1 MPGSTSDINRYLN
14 NYLQFE
20 NKRKKSR
27 PFENH
32 PKAKAKDRQ
41 TGSPFIIQDIDINS
55 DLVFINYKIHKLAE
69 SLMAWNSFLLLSFIA
84 LVSFKYTVGYYVV
97 VDAHSDECFFEKLT
111 SGTKLLLTYEVIEGG
126 FLDIDVKITGPDQK
140 EIYRGDR
147 ESSGK
152 TTFSAHMDGTYT
164 ICFKAG
170 DTPKLEVGSG
180 TAGENITL
188 HHNKLEELV
197 AELSAS
203 LTNVKHEQE
212 FMEVRE
218 RIHRAINENTNSR
231 VVMWSCF
238 EAFILLAMAF
248 GQVYYLKRFFE

>member
-1 MPGSTSDINRYLN
+1 MTWISLLTCS
-14 NYLQFE
+14 
-20 NKRKKSR
+20 
-27 PFENH
+27 
-32 PKAKAKDRQ
+32 
-41 TGSPFIIQDIDINS
+41 FI
-55 DLVFINYKIHKLAE
+55 V
-69 SLMAWNSFLLLSFIA
+69 LLSTKSV
-84 LVSFKYTVGYYVV
+84 LSYYVLI
-97 VDAHSDECFFEKLT
+97 DAHDEECFFEKLT
-111 SGTKLLLTYEVIEGG
+111 SGTKLLVTYEVIEGG

-152 TTFSAHMDGTYT
+152 TTFSAHMDGIYKL
-164 ICFKAG
+164 CFSNRMSTM
-170 DTPKLEVGSG
+170 TPKMVMFEMDVGDSPKLDMASG
-180 TAGENITL
+180 KTSDNVTL

-203 LTNVKHEQE
+203 LSNIKHEQE

-248 GQVYYLKRFFE
+248 GQVYYLKRFFEVRRVV

>member
-1 MPGSTSDINRYLN
+1 
-14 NYLQFE
+14 
-20 NKRKKSR
+20 
-27 PFENH
+27 
-32 PKAKAKDRQ
+32 
-41 TGSPFIIQDIDINS
+41 
-55 DLVFINYKIHKLAE
+55 
-69 SLMAWNSFLLLSFIA
+69 MAWNSILFLSFIS
-84 LVSFKYTVGYYVV
+84 LISLKYTLGYYVV

-111 SGTKLLLTYEVIEGG
+111 SGTKLLLTFEVIEGG
-126 FLDIDVKITGPDQK
+126 FLDIDVKIDGPDQK

-152 TTFSAHMDGTYT
+152 TTFSAHMNGIYT
-164 ICFKAG
+164 LCFSNRMSTM
-170 DTPKLEVGSG
+170 TPKMVMFTMEVGDAPKLDIAPG
-180 TAGENITL
+180 ATGDNITL

-238 EAFILLAMAF
+238 EAFILLTMAF
-248 GQVYYLKRFFE
+248 GQVYYLKRFFEVRRVV

>member
-1 MPGSTSDINRYLN
+1 MAR
-14 NYLQFE
+14 
-20 NKRKKSR
+20 
-27 PFENH
+27 
-32 PKAKAKDRQ
+32 
-41 TGSPFIIQDIDINS
+41 NS
-55 DLVFINYKIHKLAE
+55 ILF
-69 SLMAWNSFLLLSFIA
+69 LSFIS
-84 LVSFKYTVGYYVV
+84 LIFLKHTLGYYISI
-97 VDAHSDECFFEKLT
+97 DAHSDECFFEKLT
-111 SGTKLLLTYEVIEGG
+111 SGTKLLLTFEVIEGG
-126 FLDIDVKITGPDQK
+126 FLDIDVTITGPDQK

-164 ICFKAG
+164 LCFSNRMSTMTPKMVMFTMEAG
-170 DTPKLEVGSG
+170 DSPKLDMAAGS
-180 TAGENITL
+180 TSENITV

-248 GQVYYLKRFFE
+248 GQVYYLKRFFEVRRVV